1 MLRDIGAARV
11 SPAVA
16 KSSLWPNLELVSDLG
31 VYPLGHCFSG
41 FYSKPVQIVSVGVLV
56 LFVPFV
62 NDLCDPASCS
72 HRLERDNIVLSEIV
86 CEAQMLFL
94 RRSWEL
100 KHQLPAVSQVNCKL
114 ASTLLI
120 WRKIVASVVTID
132 CTRLK

>member
-1 MLRDIGAARV
+1 
-11 SPAVA
+11 
-16 KSSLWPNLELVSDLG
+16 
-31 VYPLGHCFSG
+31 
-41 FYSKPVQIVSVGVLV
+41 VLV

-62 NDLCDPASCS
+62 NDLCYPASCS

-114 ASTLLI
+114 ACTLLI
-120 WRKIVASVVTID
+120 WSKIVASVVTID
-132 CTRLK
+132 CTRLKQFILHYTLFPLPEQLFRILIGCPLSSHS